1 MFGNRIAGLATC
13 RPAHHSR
20 GEPRERQTAD
30 RPRRPLWPA
39 PAVRPAAAHS
49 EAGREEPRTGRFQV
63 AHRHWRDPRAGSGGN
78 VALPDSEYVMRD
90 FPAREDSAVFL
101 MRGEPRPRVGDGLV
115 ALTPAPLS
123 LSRERLGERL
133 HRGASM
139 RGYATNSSM
148 GNLQH
153 PQGSPGS
160 HRKPGG
166 ATTTRSA
173 HMAAWGTDPRH
184 RKRSLRQAGRPAPLR
199 QPASLA
205 EKPPMH

>member
-49 EAGREEPRTGRFQV
+49 EAGREEPRAGRFQV

-133 HRGASM
+133 HRELQCA
-139 RGYATNSSM
+139 ATRRTPQW
-148 GNLQH
+148 GTLLH

-160 HRKPGG
+160 H
-166 ATTTRSA
+166 
-173 HMAAWGTDPRH
+173 
-184 RKRSLRQAGRPAPLR
+184 
-199 QPASLA
+199 
-205 EKPPMH
+205 